1 MKTLITTFA
10 IAIMAFSFSATSS
23 YANEV
28 ADKVFGCTDEK
39 RDKAMC
45 KRVDNLHEPDQTSN
59 ERDVADSGQE
69 GSASSASTGDQ

>member
-10 IAIMAFSFSATSS
+10 IALMTFAFDAAPS
-23 YANEV
+23 YANEA

-45 KRVDNLHEPDQTSN
+45 KRVDNVRDPDQAGD
-59 ERDVADSGQE
+59 ERAIADSGDE
-69 GSASSASTGDQ
+69 GSTSAASANDQ